1 MTTIRCDVLVI
12 GSTLGALV
20 AGSFLAGKRLRTIL
34 VEEELHAKRPPM
46 LREPFLLSGLESG
59 GPIDRVLRDV
69 SISMLERRDLRHEPL
84 AFQLVLPGGA
94 RIDVGGGREALAA
107 ELAAYGVADADA
119 ARAWLEQSDAAA
131 DAVRQRLL
139 EQEPSALEEARGL
152 LGARRRSPQE
162 QLPEPPPPPSQLD
175 EFVGCQLHA
184 LSGVEAAAS
193 PAARALLV
201 RGSRDGVFAQP
212 HAAFGFLDLFRRR
225 FLASHGEV
233 RGAERFG
240 FAIDRAEV
248 GIELPRERIFAR
260 ALVIGV
266 PRAPLARVVGEVG
279 SCPRWLAGPAPRP
292 VARRM
297 LRAESDALPVGMGT
311 RVICADTPP
320 GSPPWSLCRAV
331 DPDDA
336 RIEWLVVSGS
346 CSDPEAPLGSIAP
359 FSEGRIVP
367 VDVGPAPTWDLDSTD
382 LRFPE
387 PRAPSG
393 LRRRPIVVAVGPEIA
408 PDLGFEG
415 EVLGARQT
423 ALRLAQA
430 LGH

>member
-20 AGSFLAGKRLRTIL
+20 AGSFLAGKRLHTIL

-46 LREPFLLSGLESG
+46 LREPFLLSGLEPG

-69 SISMLERRDLRHEPL
+69 SISMLERRELRYEPL
-84 AFQLVLPGGA
+84 AFQLLLPGGA
-94 RIDVGGGREALAA
+94 RIDVGRGREALAA

-119 ARAWLEQSDAAA
+119 ARAWLGHSDAAG
-131 DAVRQRLL
+131 DALRQRLL
-139 EQEPSALEEARGL
+139 AEEPSALDEGRGR
-152 LGARRRSPQE
+152 LGALRRPQE
-162 QLPEPPPPPSQLD
+162 RLPEPSPPPREL
-175 EFVGCQLHA
+175 EAFVGCQLDA
-184 LSGVEAAAS
+184 LAAVGAAAS

-233 RGAERFG
+233 REAERFG
-240 FAIDRAEV
+240 FAVDRSEV

-266 PRAPLARVVGEVG
+266 PRAPLARVAGEVG
-279 SCPRWLAGPAPRP
+279 SCPRWLDGPAPRP
-292 VARRM
+292 AARRM
-297 LRAESDALPVGMGT
+297 LRAESDVLPVGMGT
-311 RVICADTPP
+311 RVICADTPR
-320 GSPPWSLCRAV
+320 GTPPWSLCRAL

-336 RIEWLVVSGS
+336 RIEWLVVSGAS
-346 CSDPEAPLGSIAP
+346 SDPEALLASIAP

-367 VDVGPAPTWDLDSTD
+367 VDVGPAPAWDLDATD

-387 PRAPSG
+387 LRAPGS

-415 EVLGARQT
+415 EILGARQT
-423 ALRLAQA
+423 ALRLVRA
-430 LGH
+430 LG

>member
-1 MTTIRCDVLVI
+1 MI

-59 GPIDRVLRDV
+59 GPIDQVLRDV
-69 SISMLERRDLRHEPL
+69 SISMLERRELRYDPL
-84 AFQLVLPGGA
+84 AFQLLLPGGA

-107 ELAAYGVADADA
+107 ELAAYGVADAGA
-119 ARAWLEQSDAAA
+119 ARAWLAQSDAAG

-139 EQEPSALEEARGL
+139 QEEPSALEEGRGR
-152 LGARRRSPQE
+152 LGALRRPPQE
-162 QLPEPPPPPSQLD
+162 RLPEPSPPPSELD
-175 EFVGCQLHA
+175 AFVGCQLDA
-184 LSGVEAAAS
+184 LAAVGTAAS

-212 HAAFGFLDLFRRR
+212 HAAFGFLDLFRHR
-225 FLASHGEV
+225 FLASHGEL

-240 FAIDRAEV
+240 FAVDRTDV

-266 PRAPLARVVGEVG
+266 PRAPLARVAGEVG

-292 VARRM
+292 APRRM
-297 LRAESDALPVGMGT
+297 FRAESDTLPVGMGT

-320 GSPPWSLCRAV
+320 GTPPWSLCRAL

-336 RIEWLVVSGS
+336 RIEWLVVSGA
-346 CSDPEAPLGSIAP
+346 CSDPEAPLASIAP
-359 FSEGRIVP
+359 FSEGRFVP
-367 VDVGPAPTWDLDSTD
+367 VDVGPAPAWDLDATD

-387 PRAPSG
+387 LRAPSS

-415 EVLGARQT
+415 EILGARQT
-423 ALRLAQA
+423 ALRVVQA
-430 LGH
+430 LG